1 MLTIN
6 TILKEINDIPLNR
19 LDEVYEFVHSL
30 KINTQNTEER
40 RKKILAFGGS
50 FNDMSKDDY
59 NDFVEDTTKTR
70 VAVFNRNVD
79 L

>member
-30 KINTQNTEER
+30 KVNTQNTEER

-70 VAVFNRNVD
+70 AAVFNRNVD

>member
-30 KINTQNTEER
+30 KINTQNTEEK

-59 NDFVEDTTKTR
+59 KDFIEETIKTR
-70 VAVFNRNVD
+70 ANTFNRNVD